1 MNIVI
6 SNSSGIPIYE
16 QICEQVKAQIIDET
30 LSEGEMLPSIRSLAA
45 SLRVS
50 SITTKRAY
58 DELDAMGLTVSVPG
72 KGRFVAKINHEFLRE
87 EQMKHIEENLKQAA
101 SIAKVYQV
109 SKSEFLEMVDLA
121 WEEEDDEKL

>member
-6 SNSSGIPIYE
+6 SNSSGVPIYE

-45 SLRVS
+45 LLRVS

-72 KGRFVAKINHEFLRE
+72 KGRFVAKINHELLRE
-87 EQMKHIEENLKQAA
+87 EQMKHIEEHLKQAT

-109 SKSEFLEMVDLA
+109 SKADFLEMVDLI
-121 WEEEDDEKL
+121 WEEHDAKL